1 MCPFQISPSV
11 QIFHIVNYILIFF
24 YLCLS
29 FFLQFLQ
36 DTFIIVTNP
45 EVNFLTKVH
54 ELIEKFTGGKKKLCN
69 QTGCVPRQ
77 SSDEANGAWHA

>member
-1 MCPFQISPSV
+1 M
-11 QIFHIVNYILIFF
+11 
-24 YLCLS
+24 CLS

-54 ELIEKFTGGKKKLCN
+54 ELIEKFTGGKKNYVIKPGVYPDKVQMKQMEPGMHEIS
-69 QTGCVPRQ
+69 QTTRTDMAIRAFVG
-77 SSDEANGAWHA
+77 